1 MFNFWKLSGSDNGV
15 YTDPPQ
21 NGVLRCPSGG
31 EITEKA
37 TPVNYGA
44 NRNLILCYFQEEGG
58 LKTGRLRILKQ
69 PSQQNFVI
77 DSNSAQ
83 SFYAWDYR
91 NRLYDIQ
98 LVLRHRNSSNLL
110 FFDGHCGTKNAGAM
124 ELEMAQLS
132 WHGIFGDGFYQ

>member
-1 MFNFWKLSGSDNGV
+1 MRK
-15 YTDPPQ
+15 
-21 NGVLRCPSGG
+21 
-31 EITEKA
+31 
-37 TPVNYGA
+37 
-44 NRNLILCYFQEEGG
+44 NRINALFS
-58 LKTGRLRILKQ
+58 
-69 PSQQNFVI
+69 PN
-77 DSNSAQ
+77 
-83 SFYAWDYR
+83 YR